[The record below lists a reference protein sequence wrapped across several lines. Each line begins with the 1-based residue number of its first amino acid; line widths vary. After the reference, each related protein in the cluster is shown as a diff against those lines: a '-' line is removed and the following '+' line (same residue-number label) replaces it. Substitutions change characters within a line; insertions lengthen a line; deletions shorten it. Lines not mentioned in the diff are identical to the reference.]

1 MRAPPDVIV
10 VPGLAV
16 ARYLEPTV
24 RCVVH
29 AGADCELVR
38 LPTTGPLLTVPQYAT
53 LVADRVR
60 GRDVV
65 LVGHSS
71 GTQVAAMAAREAPV
85 TRLVLGSPT
94 IDPAYRSVP
103 RVVARWLIDSTREP
117 SSLGR
122 QEFPE
127 WRRAGLRRIWVL
139 LRSMLRHPLEDL
151 LAGVTCPVTVVRGE
165 RDPMCTPAWAASLGD
180 ELVTV
185 PGLPHAFPYQVP
197 DAFARLALGA
207 FEPPRRRGIFPI

>member
-1 MRAPPDVIV
+1 VV

-16 ARYLEPTV
+16 SRYLEPTV
-24 RCVVH
+24 RCVEA
-29 AGADCELVR
+29 AGFRCDLVR
-38 LPTTGPLLTVPQYAT
+38 LPTSGPPVGIPEYAR

-71 GTQVAAMAAREAPV
+71 GTQVAAAAAREVPV

-94 IDPAYRSVP
+94 VDPAYRSVP
-103 RVVARWLIDSTREP
+103 RVVARWFVDGTREP
-117 SSLGR
+117 ASLGR
-122 QEFPE
+122 EEFPE
-127 WRRAGLRRIWVL
+127 WGKAGLRRIVVL

-165 RDPMCTPAWAASLGD
+165 RDPLCTPGWTAELARGR
-180 ELVTV
+180 ELVTL
-185 PGLPHAFPYQVP
+185 PGLPHAFPYLDPV
-197 DAFARLALGA
+197 AFARIVLGHD
-207 FEPPRRRGIFPI
+207 

>member
-1 MRAPPDVIV
+1 MPAPPDVVI

-16 ARYLEPTV
+16 SRYLEPTV
-24 RCVVH
+24 RCVEQ
-29 AGADCELVR
+29 AGAYCELVR
-38 LPTTGPLLTVPQYAT
+38 LPTTGPPLTVPRYAE
-53 LVADRVR
+53 LVAGRVR
-60 GRDVV
+60 GREVV

-71 GTQVAAMAAREAPV
+71 GTQVAAMVAREVPV

-103 RVVARWLIDSTREP
+103 RVVARWLIDGTREP

-127 WRRAGLRRIWVL
+127 WRQAGLRRIRVL

-151 LAGVTCPVTVVRGE
+151 VTGVTCPVTVVRGE

-180 ELVTV
+180 ALVTV

-197 DAFARLALGA
+197 DVFAHIALGV
-207 FEPPRRRGIFPI
+207 

>member
-1 MRAPPDVIV
+1 MRAPPDVII

-24 RCVVH
+24 RCVEQS
-29 AGADCELVR
+29 GACCELVR
-38 LPTTGPLLTVPQYAT
+38 LPTTGPRLGIPQYAS

-60 GRDVV
+60 GREVV
-65 LVGHSS
+65 LMGHSS
-71 GTQVAAMAAREAPV
+71 GTQVAAMVAREVPV

-103 RVVARWLIDSTREP
+103 RVVARWFIDGTREP

-127 WRRAGLRRIWVL
+127 WRRAGLGRISVL

-151 LAGVTCPVTVVRGE
+151 LTGVTCPVTVVRGE
-165 RDPMCTPAWAASLGD
+165 RDPMCTPGWAASLGG

-185 PGLPHAFPYQVP
+185 PGLPHAFPYQDP
-197 DAFARLALGA
+197 DAFARLALGV
-207 FEPPRRRGIFPI
+207 